1 MMASR
6 IWRTTASTTGSDMG
20 PRVPAVPRPAPGTV
34 NRRGAG
40 AVSPSTMPPPRPI
53 REDPSRLADE
63 DLLALIEGGDEPA
76 FAALYDRHARVAY
89 SLAYRLLGSR
99 EAAEDLVQD
108 TFMAV
113 WRSPSAYSAGRGSV
127 RTWLLAILH
136 NRGVDRLRSAS
147 AMSRRQEAL
156 EHQALAARPESE
168 DLAEAAAARVEADE
182 VRGALR
188 ELPAEQR
195 QVLGLAY
202 YGGFTHQE
210 ISGMLELPL
219 GTVKSRMHLGL
230 TRIRRS
236 LGDPGMARS

>member
-1 MMASR
+1 
-6 IWRTTASTTGSDMG
+6 
-20 PRVPAVPRPAPGTV
+20 
-34 NRRGAG
+34 
-40 AVSPSTMPPPRPI
+40 MPPRRPI

-63 DLLALIEGGDEPA
+63 DLLARVEEGDDGA

-113 WRSPSAYSAGRGSV
+113 WRAPSTYSAGRGSV

-136 NRGVDRLRSAS
+136 NRGVDRLRSSA

-156 EHQALAARPESE
+156 EHQAIAGRSQSE
-168 DLAEAAAARVEADE
+168 DVAAAAAARVEAGE
-182 VRGALR
+182 LRGALR
-188 ELPAEQR
+188 DLPAEQR

-230 TRIRRS
+230 SRIRRT

>member
-1 MMASR
+1 
-6 IWRTTASTTGSDMG
+6 
-20 PRVPAVPRPAPGTV
+20 
-34 NRRGAG
+34 
-40 AVSPSTMPPPRPI
+40 MPPRRPI

-63 DLLALIEGGDEPA
+63 DLLALIEGGDERA

-113 WRSPSAYSAGRGSV
+113 WRAPSTYSAGRGSV

-136 NRGVDRLRSAS
+136 NRGVDRLRSAA

-156 EHQALAARPESE
+156 EHQALAERPAP
-168 DLAEAAAARVEADE
+168 DLAEVAAARAEADE

-188 ELPAEQR
+188 DLPAEQQ

>member
-1 MMASR
+1 M
-6 IWRTTASTTGSDMG
+6 
-20 PRVPAVPRPAPGTV
+20 
-34 NRRGAG
+34 
-40 AVSPSTMPPPRPI
+40 PPRPII

-63 DLLALIEGGDEPA
+63 DLLALIEGGDERA

-113 WRSPSAYSAGRGSV
+113 WRAPSTYSAGRGSV

-136 NRGVDRLRSAS
+136 NRGVDRLRSAA

-156 EHQALAARPESE
+156 EHQALAERPAP
-168 DLAEAAAARVEADE
+168 DLAEVAAARAEADE

-188 ELPAEQR
+188 DLPAEQQ

-219 GTVKSRMHLGL
+219 GTVKSRMYLGL